1 MNYNCWHFNIYE
13 HDKFHD
19 KFHAHLSCLNCFNN
33 ARPVLLLSLLI
44 SIFRL
49 LLQAGVNVNRTT
61 LQGTCLH
68 EAALFGKTDVVKL
81 LLDVSTFRLGFKS
94 DAYFARAI

>member
-1 MNYNCWHFNIYE
+1 M
-13 HDKFHD
+13 
-19 KFHAHLSCLNCFNN
+19 NCFNN
-33 ARPVLLLSLLI
+33 ARPELLLSLLV

-81 LLDVSTFRLGFKS
+81 LLDVSTFRLSFKS
-94 DAYFARAI
+94 DAYLAWAIFSGGIIASPLSVRPICPVQC

>member
-1 MNYNCWHFNIYE
+1 MI
-13 HDKFHD
+13 KFIPIKHE
-19 KFHAHLSCLNCFNN
+19 FFFITSWPELLHS
-33 ARPVLLLSLLI
+33 LLL

-81 LLDVSTFRLGFKS
+81 LLDVSTFRLRFKF
-94 DAYFARAI
+94 DAYFAGDIFSGGI